1 MPTRRDGIAT
11 AVIDDTIYAIGGSG
25 WPLVGA
31 GGPALRTIEVYEPR
45 VNRWGKRP
53 DMPNLRRSLTVVIA
67 DKIYLIGGY
76 AVGAHGVRG
85 ERLTSTEVYDPAMKR
100 WRLTPTPPAPTLSPF
115 STVVVNG
122 KIYAFGGTTED
133 GEFSPTVE
141 VFDTGFRAV
150 TAKGKLPVHW
160 GALKIERQN

>member
-1 MPTRRDGIAT
+1 MPTRRDGVRT

-25 WPLVGA
+25 WPQVGA

-45 VNRWGKRP
+45 VNRWRKKS
-53 DMPNLRRSLTVVIA
+53 DMPNLRKGFATIVIA

-76 AVGAHGVRG
+76 TEGVR
-85 ERLTSTEVYDPAMKR
+85 ERLASTEVYDPATKR
-100 WRLTPTPPAPTLSPF
+100 WRLTPTPPAPTLPPF

-150 TAKGKLPVHW
+150 TATGKLPTRW